1 VTAVQ
6 ITPSN
11 GPTEWQERY
20 EVQARMSRRIAHG
33 DAVVEPAE

>member
-6 ITPSN
+6 VTPSN

-20 EVQARMSRRIAHG
+20 DELARMSRRIG
-33 DAVVEPAE
+33 VVVEAAE

>member
-6 ITPSN
+6 VTPSN

-20 EVQARMSRRIAHG
+20 DELARNSRRISH
-33 DAVVEPAE
+33 VVEAAE